1 MSCSTS
7 ISPKRHFLHTAD
19 YGISLLFSLLGRCNI
34 LYGPKYKYIV
44 LRGRSAIA
52 VVTRS
57 SSRRLRHDRCAVIGL
72 KIGPSD
78 PDPTAVLSS
87 SFPSS
92 FPTLSMSSSLLY
104 YFVIAPYV
112 SSQQRK
118 KIIVTFLL
126 SVCNKLLFNFD
137 KLMILQYFA
146 ILKFHQSVLPYIWIE
161 NNSILSRTH
170 VARSSEPHLAR
181 FFYIDL

>member
-1 MSCSTS
+1 MGLRCRYKYVVFFLLFQLVLFLSCSTS

-118 KIIVTFLL
+118 KIY
-126 SVCNKLLFNFD
+126 CNISAVS
-137 KLMILQYFA
+137 MQ
-146 ILKFHQSVLPYIWIE
+146 
-161 NNSILSRTH
+161 
-170 VARSSEPHLAR
+170 
-181 FFYIDL
+181 